1 MLRHIAERLLWA
13 VPVLLG
19 VSLIVFGI
27 LKAIPGDAALVMA
40 GPDASA
46 ADVRAIREVLGLDR
60 PVYVQYARW
69 LERFVRFDLGRSA
82 VTRRP
87 VTYEIATRVR
97 PTAELAAAAMALA
110 VAVGLAAGITAAT
123 HQHSTWDAVTSLAT
137 ALGISVP
144 IFWLGLMLMML
155 FSVSLRWLPSTGDGT
170 AAQLILPALTLGAAS
185 AATVARQARAAM
197 LDVLRQDYLRTALA
211 KGVARG
217 TLVMRHAF
225 RNAVIPIVTV
235 LGLQLGY
242 LLAGTVLT
250 ETVFARPGLGRLVV
264 DAIRTRDIAVV
275 QATVMLFSVTF
286 IAVNL
291 AVDLLYAYLDPRIR
305 FD

>member
-46 ADVRAIREVLGLDR
+46 ADVRAIRQVLGLDR

-87 VTYEIATRVR
+87 VAYEIATRVR

-110 VAVGLAAGITAAT
+110 VAIGLAAGITAAT

-155 FSVSLRWLPSTGDGT
+155 FSVSLRWLPSTGAGT

>member
-1 MLRHIAERLLWA
+1 MLRHIAERILWA

-27 LKAIPGDAALVMA
+27 LKAIPGDAAQVMA
-40 GPDASA
+40 GPDATA
-46 ADVRAIREVLGLDR
+46 ADVQAIRHLLGLDQ

-69 LERFVRFDLGRSA
+69 LGRCVRLDLGRSA

-87 VTYEIATRVR
+87 VTYEIASRIM
-97 PTAELAAAAMALA
+97 PTAELALAAMALA
-110 VAVGLAAGITAAT
+110 VAVGLGAGVTAAT
-123 HQHSTWDAVTSLAT
+123 RQHSAWDAAASLAT

-155 FSVSLRWLPSTGDGT
+155 FSVSLRWLPSTGAGT
-170 AAQLILPALTLGAAS
+170 PAQLILPALTLGAAS

-211 KGVARG
+211 KGVTGR

-235 LGLQLGY
+235 VGLQLGY

-286 IAVNL
+286 IGVNL

>member
-155 FSVSLRWLPSTGDGT
+155 FSVSLRWLPSTGAGT

>member
-1 MLRHIAERLLWA
+1 MLRHIGGRVLWA
-13 VPVLLG
+13 IPVLLG

-27 LKAIPGDAALVMA
+27 LKAIPGDAAQVMA
-40 GPDASA
+40 GSDATA
-46 ADVRAIREVLGLDR
+46 ADIQAIRHLLGLDR
-60 PVYVQYARW
+60 PVYVQYAQW
-69 LERFVRFDLGRSA
+69 LERFATLDLGRSA

-97 PTAELAAAAMALA
+97 PTAELATAAMGLA
-110 VAVGLAAGITAAT
+110 VAVGLAAGVTAAT
-123 HQHSTWDAVTSLAT
+123 HQHSSWDGAMSLAT
-137 ALGISVP
+137 ALGVSMP

-155 FSVSLRWLPSTGDGT
+155 FSVSLRWLPSTGAGT
-170 AAQLILPALTLGAAS
+170 PAQLILPALTLGAAS
-185 AATVARQARAAM
+185 AATVARQTRSAM
-197 LDVLRQDYLRTALA
+197 LDILKHDYLRTARA
-211 KGVARG
+211 KGVAG
-217 TLVMRHAF
+217 WTLVMRHAF
-225 RNAVIPIVTV
+225 RNAVIPIITV
-235 LGLQLGY
+235 VGLQLGY

-275 QATVMLFSVTF
+275 QATVMLLSVTF

-291 AVDLLYAYLDPRIR
+291 VVDLLYAYLDPRIR

>member
-97 PTAELAAAAMALA
+97 PTAELAVAAMALA

-155 FSVSLRWLPSTGDGT
+155 FSVSLRWLPSTGAGT

>member
-1 MLRHIAERLLWA
+1 MLRHIAERILWA

-27 LKAIPGDAALVMA
+27 LKAIPGDAAQVMA
-40 GPDASA
+40 GPDATA
-46 ADVRAIREVLGLDR
+46 ADVQAIRHLLGLDQ

-69 LERFVRFDLGRSA
+69 LGRCVRLDLGRSA

-87 VTYEIATRVR
+87 VTYEIASRIM
-97 PTAELAAAAMALA
+97 PTAELALAAMALA
-110 VAVGLAAGITAAT
+110 VAVGLGAGVTAAT
-123 HQHSTWDAVTSLAT
+123 RQHSAWDAAASLAT

-155 FSVSLRWLPSTGDGT
+155 FSVSLRWLPSTGAGT
-170 AAQLILPALTLGAAS
+170 PAQLILPALTLGTAS

-211 KGVARG
+211 KGVTGR

-235 LGLQLGY
+235 VGLQLGY

-286 IAVNL
+286 IGVNL

>member
-1 MLRHIAERLLWA
+1 MLRHIAERILWA
-13 VPVLLG
+13 LPVLLG

-27 LKAIPGDAALVMA
+27 LKAIPGDAAQVMA
-40 GPDASA
+40 GPDATPG
-46 ADVRAIREVLGLDR
+46 DVQAIRRLLRLDR
-60 PVYVQYARW
+60 PVYVQYGRW
-69 LERFVRFDLGRSA
+69 LERLVRFDLGRSA

-87 VTYEIATRVR
+87 VGYEIASRVG
-97 PTAELAAAAMALA
+97 PTAELALAAMAFAL
-110 VAVGLAAGITAAT
+110 AVGLGAGVTAAT
-123 HQHSTWDAVTSLAT
+123 HPRSAWDAAASLLT

-155 FSVSLRWLPSTGDGT
+155 FSVSLRWLPSTGAGT
-170 AAQLILPALTLGAAS
+170 PAQLILPALTLGAAS

-211 KGVARG
+211 KGVTGR
-217 TLVMRHAF
+217 TLVLRHAL

-235 LGLQLGY
+235 VGLQLGY

-264 DAIRTRDIAVV
+264 DAIRARDIAVV

>member
-46 ADVRAIREVLGLDR
+46 ADVRAIRQVLGLDR

-87 VTYEIATRVR
+87 VAYEIATRVR

-110 VAVGLAAGITAAT
+110 VAAGLAAGITAAT

-155 FSVSLRWLPSTGDGT
+155 FSVSLRWLPSTGAGT

-197 LDVLRQDYLRTALA
+197 LDVLRQDYLRTARA

>member
-27 LKAIPGDAALVMA
+27 LKAIPGDAAQVMA
-40 GPDASA
+40 GSDATA
-46 ADVRAIREVLGLDR
+46 ADVQAIRRVLGLDQ

-69 LERFVRFDLGRSA
+69 LERFARFDLGRSS

-123 HQHSTWDAVTSLAT
+123 HQHSAWDAATSLAT

-144 IFWLGLMLMML
+144 IFWLGLLLMML
-155 FSVSLRWLPSTGDGT
+155 FSVSLRWLPSTGAGT
-170 AAQLILPALTLGAAS
+170 PAQLILPALTLGAAS

-197 LDVLRQDYLRTALA
+197 LDVLRQDYLRTARA
-211 KGVARG
+211 KGVARR
-217 TLVMRHAF
+217 TLVLRHAF

>member
-40 GPDASA
+40 GPDATA
-46 ADVRAIREVLGLDR
+46 ADVRAIRQVLGLDQ
-60 PVYVQYARW
+60 PLYVQYARW
-69 LERFVRFDLGRSA
+69 LERFARFDLGRSA

-123 HQHSTWDAVTSLAT
+123 RQHSTWDAVTSIAT

-155 FSVSLRWLPSTGDGT
+155 FSVSLRWLPSTGAGT

-275 QATVMLFSVTF
+275 QATVMLFSITF

>member
-1 MLRHIAERLLWA
+1 MLRHIGGRVLWA
-13 VPVLLG
+13 IPVLLG

-27 LKAIPGDAALVMA
+27 LKAIPGDAAQVMA
-40 GPDASA
+40 GSDATA
-46 ADVRAIREVLGLDR
+46 ADIQAIRQLLGLDR
-60 PVYVQYARW
+60 PVYVQYAQW
-69 LERFVRFDLGRSA
+69 LERLVTLDLGRSA

-97 PTAELAAAAMALA
+97 PTAELATAAMGLA
-110 VAVGLAAGITAAT
+110 VAVGLAAGVTAAT
-123 HQHSTWDAVTSLAT
+123 HQHSAWDGVMSLAT
-137 ALGISVP
+137 ALGVSVP

-155 FSVSLRWLPSTGDGT
+155 FSVSLRWLPSTGAGT
-170 AAQLILPALTLGAAS
+170 PAQLILPALTLGAAS
-185 AATVARQARAAM
+185 AATVARQTRSAM
-197 LDVLRQDYLRTALA
+197 LDILKQDYLRTARA
-211 KGVARG
+211 KGVAG
-217 TLVMRHAF
+217 WTLVMRHAF
-225 RNAVIPIVTV
+225 RNAVIPIITV
-235 LGLQLGY
+235 VGLQLGY

-275 QATVMLFSVTF
+275 QATVMLLSVTF

-291 AVDLLYAYLDPRIR
+291 VVDLLYAYLDPRIR

>member
-1 MLRHIAERLLWA
+1 MLRHIAERLLWS

-19 VSLIVFGI
+19 VSLVVFGI
-27 LKAIPGDAALVMA
+27 LKAIPGDAAQVMA
-40 GPDASA
+40 GADATA
-46 ADVRAIREVLGLDR
+46 ADVQAIRNALGLNQ

-69 LERFVRFDLGRSA
+69 LERFVRLDLGRSA

-87 VTYEIATRVR
+87 VAYEIATRVG
-97 PTAELAAAAMALA
+97 PTAELAAAAMAFA
-110 VAVGLAAGITAAT
+110 AAVGLAAGITSAT
-123 HQHSTWDAVTSLAT
+123 HQHSAWDAAASVAT

-155 FSVSLRWLPSTGDGT
+155 FSVSLRWLPSTGAGT
-170 AAQLILPALTLGAAS
+170 AAQLILPALTLGAAT
-185 AATVARQARAAM
+185 AATVARQVRAAM

-217 TLVMRHAF
+217 TLVLRHAF

-264 DAIRTRDIAVV
+264 DAIRSRDIAVV
-275 QATVMLFSVTF
+275 QATVMLFSMTF

>member
-1 MLRHIAERLLWA
+1 MLRHIAERMLWA

-27 LKAIPGDAALVMA
+27 LKAIPGDAAQVMA
-40 GPDASA
+40 GADASA
-46 ADVRAIREVLGLDR
+46 ADVQAIRQALGLDQ

-87 VTYEIATRVR
+87 VAYELVTRVR
-97 PTAELAAAAMALA
+97 PTADLALAAMVFAA
-110 VAVGLAAGITAAT
+110 AVGLAAGITAAT
-123 HQHSTWDAVTSLAT
+123 HQHSAWDGATSLVT

-155 FSVSLRWLPSTGDGT
+155 FSVSLRWLPSTGAGT
-170 AAQLILPALTLGAAS
+170 PAQLILPALTLGAAS
-185 AATVARQARAAM
+185 AATVARQTRAAM
-197 LDVLRQDYLRTALA
+197 LDVLRQDYLRTARA
-211 KGVARG
+211 KGVAGG

>member
-46 ADVRAIREVLGLDR
+46 ADVRAIRQVLGLDR
-60 PVYVQYARW
+60 PVYVQYVRW

-87 VTYEIATRVR
+87 VAYEIATRVR

-110 VAVGLAAGITAAT
+110 VAIGLAAGITAAT

-155 FSVSLRWLPSTGDGT
+155 FSVSLRWLPSTGAGT

>member
-87 VTYEIATRVR
+87 VAYEIATRVR

-155 FSVSLRWLPSTGDGT
+155 FSVSLRWLPSTGAGT

>member
-46 ADVRAIREVLGLDR
+46 ADVRAIRQVLGLDR
-60 PVYVQYARW
+60 PVYVQYVRW

-87 VTYEIATRVR
+87 VAYEIATRVR

-110 VAVGLAAGITAAT
+110 VAIGLAAGITAAT
-123 HQHSTWDAVTSLAT
+123 HQHSTWDAVTSVAT

-155 FSVSLRWLPSTGDGT
+155 FSVSLRWLPSTGAGT

>member
-1 MLRHIAERLLWA
+1 MHRHIAERLLWA

-27 LKAIPGDAALVMA
+27 LKAIPGDAAQVMA
-40 GPDASA
+40 GSDATA
-46 ADVRAIREVLGLDR
+46 ADVQAIRRVLGLDQ
-60 PVYVQYARW
+60 PVHVQYARW
-69 LERFVRFDLGRSA
+69 LERFARFDLGRSS

-123 HQHSTWDAVTSLAT
+123 HQHSTWDAATSLAA

-144 IFWLGLMLMML
+144 IFWLGLLLMML
-155 FSVSLRWLPSTGDGT
+155 FSVSLRWLPSTGAG
-170 AAQLILPALTLGAAS
+170 APAQLILPALTLGAAS

-197 LDVLRQDYLRTALA
+197 LDVLRQDYLRTAQA
-211 KGVARG
+211 KGVARR
-217 TLVMRHAF
+217 TLVLRHAF